1 MSCFVLQWGIYSQCW
16 QLCTP
21 FPLDGHHPICEVLL
35 LAPAFQILR
44 LGRVVRGLR
53 TLRSA
58 TLIEVIL
65 WCPQGDRTSLDYPG
79 HPVSWLDLH
88 INHAREEHGIAGEH
102 AFQHNMGIV
111 WWTLINSMEPEWTRQ
126 AFKQFLN
133 CIFQTIRCRKSEAS
147 YACRVLGNGAADTG
161 PMAGICPEGFR
172 QIAPTVLSGHLFL
185 RGF

>member
-1 MSCFVLQWGIYSQCW
+1 MLTIVYTVPFGRPSSNLRGLAVGTSFSNSETWTGGAGAQDLEECNIDWSDFMMSSRWQNFAWLSWASCFLTWFAYQ
-16 QLCTP
+16 P
-21 FPLDGHHPICEVLL
+21 CEGG
-35 LAPAFQILR
+35 AR
-44 LGRVVRGLR
+44 DSWR
-53 TLRSA
+53 TCIS
-58 TLIEVIL
+58 
-65 WCPQGDRTSLDYPG
+65 
-79 HPVSWLDLH
+79 
-88 INHAREEHGIAGEH
+88 
-102 AFQHNMGIV
+102 FQHNMGIV